1 MAVDRSRA
9 GPGRGRRRRHATGD
23 GHRRPRARPRPAPAA
38 ARHPGRA
45 QGPRVRGRR
54 PVHGRLA
61 DPGRLSRSVRRA
73 HHGASPR
80 GGRGHPRQDQHG
92 RVRDGLVHR
101 ALGLRPDG
109 QPVGAGPRARWQ
121 QRWVRRG
128 GGRVPRPAVD
138 RDRHRRL
145 DPAAGGPVRHRRD
158 EADLRPGQPLR
169 DRGLRQLARP
179 DRAVRAGRPGRGGAA
194 ARRRRSRRP
203 RFDLVTRAGA
213 GDADRAAGRRRR
225 GRGLAPGQAPRPAAR
240 VLRGRHGAGRRG
252 ARARGGRRARG
263 RRRHGRGRQPAAH
276 GLRPGHVLHRRPG
289 RGVGQPRPLRRHPV
303 RPAARTRATSS
314 PTTSPP
320 AAGAS
325 APRSSAGSCSAP
337 TRCRPATTTPTT

>member
-1 MAVDRSRA
+1 MAGGQCTAGSRILEGYRA
-9 GPGRGRRRRHATGD
+9 PYDAHITERLRDGR
-23 GHRRPRARPRPAPAA
+23 
-38 ARHPGRA
+38 
-45 QGPRVRGRR
+45 
-54 PVHGRLA
+54 
-61 DPGRLSRSVRRA
+61 
-73 HHGASPR
+73 
-80 GGRGHPRQDQHG
+80 RGHPRQDQHG
-92 RVRDGLVHR
+92 RVRDGLVDR

-109 QPVGAGPRARWQ
+109 QPVGAGPRAGRQ
-121 QRWVRRG
+121 QRRLGGRG
-128 GGRVPRPAVD
+128 RRVPRPALD

-145 DPAAGGPVRHRRD
+145 DPPAGGPVRDRRD

-169 DRGLRQLARP
+169 DRRVRQLARP

-194 ARRRRSRRP
+194 ARRRRPRRP
-203 RFDLVTRAGA
+203 RLDLVARAGA
-213 GDADRAAGRRRR
+213 GDPDRAAGRRRR
-225 GRGLAPGQAPRPAAR
+225 GRRLAPGQAPGPAAR

-263 RRRHGRGRQPAAH
+263 RRRDRRGGQPAAH
-276 GLRPGHVLHRRPG
+276 RLRPGDLLHRRPG
-289 RGVGQPRPLRRHPV
+289 RGVGQPRPLRRDPV
-303 RPAARTRATSS
+303 RAAARATATSS